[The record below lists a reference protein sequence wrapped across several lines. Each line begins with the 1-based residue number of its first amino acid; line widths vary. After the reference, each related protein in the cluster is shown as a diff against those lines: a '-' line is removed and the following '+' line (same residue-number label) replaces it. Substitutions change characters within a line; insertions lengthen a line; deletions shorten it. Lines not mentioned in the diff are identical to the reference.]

1 MTKKILFILTTIF
14 FMAFFCACS
23 AEESKPNYDIPT
35 GTYRYIHED
44 GKVSE
49 IILTKDTIK
58 YVNVDF
64 ELCKELAIIDKH
76 MTQASKADAEGRVF
90 TDAEVQAIV
99 DEVEAYDFY
108 VHANKE
114 YAYII
119 CEDLGFSFNLA
130 AVDENGNKIPG
141 LKSTYHIE
149 TKQLGFDEYYTLV
162 EE

>member
-14 FMAFFCACS
+14 CMAFFCACS
-23 AEESKPNYDIPT
+23 AEESKPEYDIT
-35 GTYRYIHED
+35 LGTYRYIRED

-76 MTQASKADAEGRVF
+76 IAEAQTASAEGREL
-90 TDAEVQAIV
+90 TEAEVQAII

-141 LKSTYHIE
+141 LKSTYHVE
-149 TKQLGFDEYYTLV
+149 KKQLGFDEYYTLV